1 MKAPAYLGGKEI
13 PRFLEQKHVGNY
25 ASCNRD
31 KELPEVSEWV
41 HFFPIAELG
50 DMSLSG
56 SLVFTQVFNWFSPKI
71 SRDTPCVTCSPE
83 FKLSSGGKNIWH
95 FIKGVAHFCL
105 LF

>member
-25 ASCNRD
+25 ASCNRG

-56 SLVFTQVFNWFSPKI
+56 
-71 SRDTPCVTCSPE
+71 
-83 FKLSSGGKNIWH
+83 
-95 FIKGVAHFCL
+95 
-105 LF
+105 